1 MGVGHWLIVGWAV
14 LSCVLW
20 TVLYMGAVRGLFT
33 LRALWEVNP
42 KQPERWPTL
51 SVVVP
56 ACNEANTLRAALA
69 TLIAQD
75 YPHLEIVLVNDRSTD
90 DTGQL
95 IDELAASDARI
106 TAVHVHELPDGWLG
120 KVHAL
125 DEGYKHASGEWLLF
139 SDADVH
145 FAPGLLEKAMALA
158 IERKLDHLP
167 LVPELR
173 AGSFWHEVAV
183 DAFGLMF
190 FQSVRAH
197 ALADPES
204 DAYVGAGAFNLV
216 RRASFEQSEGFPW
229 LRMEVADDV
238 GLGLALHRA
247 GARAELW
254 LATRE
259 LSVLWYPSLPA
270 MVRGL
275 EKNMYAVVGH
285 FNPAFATARLLGFV
299 VVVLGP
305 FAGAFVSPWFMLV
318 LLNVPIISFAM
329 QRRLHQR
336 LAPGLFTPVG
346 IVLIAFMVAWSGYKC
361 LRQRG
366 IVWRGTRYPLD
377 ELRQLQ
383 QVKL

>member
-1 MGVGHWLIVGWAV
+1 MW
-14 LSCVLW
+14 CVLY
-20 TVLYMGAVRGLFT
+20 LGAVRGLFT
-33 LRALWEVNP
+33 LRALWEVEP
-42 KQPERWPTL
+42 AEPEQWPAL
-51 SVVVP
+51 SVIVP
-56 ACNEANTLRAALA
+56 ACNEEATLRQALT
-69 TLIAQD
+69 TLLAQD
-75 YPHLEIVLVNDRSTD
+75 YPELEIVLVNDRSTD
-90 DTGQL
+90 GTGAL
-95 IDELAASDARI
+95 VDELAAGDARI
-106 TAVHVHELPDGWLG
+106 TPVHVSELPEGWLG

-125 DEGYKHASGEWLLF
+125 DAGRKCAGGDWLLF

-145 FAPGLLEKAMALA
+145 FTPGLLKKTVALA
-158 IERKLDHLP
+158 LERKLDHLP

-183 DAFGLMF
+183 DAFGTML

-216 RRASFEQSEGFPW
+216 RRSCFEESEGFSW
-229 LRMEVADDV
+229 LRMEVADDM

-259 LSVLWYPSLPA
+259 LSVLWYPSLRA

-285 FNPAFATARLLGFV
+285 FSPAFAAARLLGIIA
-299 VVVLGP
+299 VVLGP
-305 FAGAFVSPWFMLV
+305 FAGALVSPWPLLV
-318 LLNVPIISFAM
+318 LLLVPVLAFAM
-329 QRRLHQR
+329 HRRLNQR
-336 LAPGLFTPVG
+336 FLPGLFTPVG
-346 IVLIAFMVAWSGYKC
+346 IAIIAFMVAWSGYKC

-366 IVWRGTRYPLD
+366 IVWRGTRYPLK

-383 QVKL
+383 RVKL